1 MKKIDFWTP
10 YIGNV
15 GTINSAEAIKKYSNE
30 EVQINLFKIYSEWE
44 GYEKNISD
52 SRLNIVDFELKK
64 YFKRLP
70 KYGFLY
76 RFSMILIMFY
86 SIPKLVKYFDK
97 NKPDMR
103 IEWFNYSIKV
113 P

>member
-15 GTINSAEAIKKYSNE
+15 GTIKATINSAEAIKKYSNE

-64 YFKRLP
+64 YFKRLF
-70 KYGFLY
+70 KVYCFYCIYTIGVYGIY
-76 RFSMILIMFY
+76 
-86 SIPKLVKYFDK
+86 
-97 NKPDMR
+97 
-103 IEWFNYSIKV
+103 
-113 P
+113 